1 MSAKDPDELT
11 IEPDDSAPI
20 TLGPVQLAAM
30 IDHTQLSPAAT
41 EAQIVQLCEEARFY
55 GFATVCVNPVH
66 VKLCVR
72 ELAGSNVRVC
82 TVVGF
87 PLGANMTAI
96 KVSETQTA
104 INHGA
109 KEIDMVINIG
119 ALKAGQDFIVK
130 REIAEVS
137 NHGHTGRGICKVI
150 IECCLLND
158 AEKIRACEL
167 AKDAGADFVK
177 TSTGFSLGGAT
188 EEDVRLMR
196 KVVGTKLGVKAAG
209 GIRTLADVQKMIA
222 AGATR
227 MGSSSSVR
235 IMQEVYK
242 ASGLAPE
249 PAGSGY

>member
-1 MSAKDPDELT
+1 MSAKDSEEIISEIAEIAPVSL
-11 IEPDDSAPI
+11 EPA
-20 TLGPVQLAAM
+20 QLAAM

-41 EAQIVQLCEEARFY
+41 EAMIVQLCEEARFY
-55 GFATVCVNPVH
+55 GFASVCVNPVH

-130 REIAEVS
+130 REIAEVT
-137 NHGHTGRGICKVI
+137 NHAHTGRGICKVI

-167 AKDAGADFVK
+167 AKGAGADFVK
-177 TSTGFSLGGAT
+177 TSTGFSIGGAT

-196 KVVGTKLGVKAAG
+196 RVVGNKLGVKAAG
-209 GIRTLADVQKMIA
+209 GVRTLNDIQRMIA

-227 MGSSSSVR
+227 VGSSSSVK

-242 ASGLAPE
+242 TAGVTPE

>member
-1 MSAKDPDELT
+1 MSAKNPEET
-11 IEPDDSAPI
+11 TVEPDNAGQVSLEPA
-20 TLGPVQLAAM
+20 QLAAM

-130 REIAEVS
+130 REISEVS
-137 NHGHTGRGICKVI
+137 NHAHTGRGICKVI

-177 TSTGFSLGGAT
+177 TSTGFSIGGAT
-188 EEDVRLMR
+188 EDDVRLMR
-196 KVVGTKLGVKAAG
+196 RVVGNKLGVKAAG
-209 GIRTLADVQKMIA
+209 GVRTLSDVQRMIA
-222 AGATR
+222 AGASR
-227 MGSSSSVR
+227 VGSSGSVK
-235 IMQEVYK
+235 IMQEIYK
-242 ASGLAPE
+242 TAGVTPE